1 MTKIPKIYQLKVK
14 DIYLSWNTFV
24 NAPSRAGKT
33 LSWPVLIGQD
43 ATVAMNACSQ
53 GTGSSRSFHSCLR
66 NWSAT
71 VQSILYLNLLFCFSL
86 KRSVPA
92 GTPSN
97 MAVFQPNGK
106 HVLRSLKPCDLSS
119 CTKRLEHFLALRNFI
134 AAMCFS
140 HLVYP
145 VGCKWKLTF
154 LFFFCFR
161 EIKEYFE
168 NSFDLYETLF
178 KALKGESETCKFS
191 QRIPPAVS
199 RSKGKKFLCSDDAVS
214 LRFLDERL
222 FIRPVLLIKC

>member
-1 MTKIPKIYQLKVK
+1 MFYSTLIIVTKIPKIINWRWKI
-14 DIYLSWNTFV
+14 IYLAWNTFV
-24 NAPSRAGKT
+24 NAPRRAGKT
-33 LSWPVLIGQD
+33 FIWPVLIGRD

-53 GTGSSRSFHSCLR
+53 GTESSRSFPSCLR
-66 NWSAT
+66 IWSAT
-71 VQSILYLNLLFCFSL
+71 AQSILYLNLLFCFSL

-145 VGCKWKLTF
+145 VGC
-154 LFFFCFR
+154 
-161 EIKEYFE
+161 
-168 NSFDLYETLF
+168 
-178 KALKGESETCKFS
+178 
-191 QRIPPAVS
+191 
-199 RSKGKKFLCSDDAVS
+199 
-214 LRFLDERL
+214 
-222 FIRPVLLIKC
+222 